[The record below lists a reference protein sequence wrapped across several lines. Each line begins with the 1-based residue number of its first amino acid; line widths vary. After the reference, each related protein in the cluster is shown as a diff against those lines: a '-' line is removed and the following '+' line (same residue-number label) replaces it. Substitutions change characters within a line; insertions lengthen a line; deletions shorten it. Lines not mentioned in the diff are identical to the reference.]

1 MARQLGMSPY
11 ALRQKNVLLRGERV
25 THEGRWYAVEDAQI
39 LPPGPRAGGPPILI
53 AGKQPRMLRLVAEH
67 ADLWNAAWYGLPET
81 AGELDERVHA
91 VRAALDAAGR
101 DPATRLSLVGPALRD
116 PVMGVRQEAARA
128 LASVPDSAL
137 TGDVRAAFEAA
148 AAAVLAGLDADADRP
163 WALLDRAAFLAARGD
178 LPSAERSARAA
189 IRIEPLEAQ
198 SWVALAEIQLLAG
211 RDEDAERT
219 LRRGGTVVE
228 GAADLEH
235 ALGLLLVRRG
245 RLDEAVEP
253 LGRAAR
259 LRPDIPRYLYAYAVA
274 LRETGQTG
282 PALEVAV
289 PPSAVVGRPGQSVGR
304 VLTAGCAGRRAGCRR
319 G

>member
-1 MARQLGMSPY
+1 M
-11 ALRQKNVLLRGERV
+11 
-25 THEGRWYAVEDAQI
+25 
-39 LPPGPRAGGPPILI
+39 
-53 AGKQPRMLRLVAEH
+53 
-67 ADLWNAAWYGLPET
+67 
-81 AGELDERVHA
+81 
-91 VRAALDAAGR
+91 
-101 DPATRLSLVGPALRD
+101 
-116 PVMGVRQEAARA
+116 
-128 LASVPDSAL
+128 
-137 TGDVRAAFEAA
+137 
-148 AAAVLAGLDADADRP
+148 
-163 WALLDRAAFLAARGD
+163 
-178 LPSAERSARAA
+178 PSAERSARAA

-289 PPSAVVGRPGQSVGR
+289 RLRALAPDDPEVRRLVGELRQAR
-304 VLTAGCAGRRAGCRR
+304 
-319 G
+319 